1 MGTWI
6 LLDCARVCQN
16 LTNGQNILKVSQNTA
31 GIITNVFVIHFSD
44 VSFNVQG
51 LWGLESGWFG
61 QNLSAKTSIW
71 KGHNS
76 YSLRNTLD
84 KCNAKTFDFLWRRF
98 AESFSRIRDLPKI
111 EHFAWA
117 LGFCSIVL
125 EFAKIWPMD
134 RISSKFHRT
143 LPGLLR
149 MFLLYISLMYLLMC
163 RSYKA
168 LNPVGLDKT
177 SRPKLQFEKVIIPI
191 V

>member
-1 MGTWI
+1 MVRI
-6 LLDCARVCQN
+6 SSKFHR
-16 LTNGQNILKVSQNTA
+16 STA
-31 GIITNVFVIHFSD
+31 GIITNVFAINFTY
-44 VSFNVQG
+44 VSFNVQE

-76 YSLRNTLD
+76 YCLRNTLD

-98 AESFSRIRDLPKI
+98 AESFSRFRDLPKI
-111 EHFAWA
+111 EHFAWP
-117 LGFCSIVL
+117 LGFCWIVL

-134 RISSKFHRT
+134 RISSTFHTT
-143 LPGLLR
+143 LPGLLG

-163 RSYKA
+163 RSYEA
-168 LNPVGLDKT
+168 LNPVGLVKT